1 MPLKKR
7 LVEYRNI
14 TIIKRGMNRSSLFSI
29 ISDCIILNFFKIKSI
44 MTGMTNVVMKTMA
57 KLMSALNDDNLN
69 IPDVMNI
76 NNIHVG
82 NKTGCANVDISFA
95 NLFISYFHSSLRRRA
110 TGMSSC
116 SRYLAMVLLAM
127 L

>member
-14 TIIKRGMNRSSLFSI
+14 TIIKRGIKRSSLFSI
-29 ISDCIILNFFKIKSI
+29 ISDCITLNFFKIKRI

-76 NNIHVG
+76 NSIHVG
-82 NKTGCANVDISFA
+82 NKTGCVNVDISFA
-95 NLFISYFHSSLRRRA
+95 NLFISYI
-110 TGMSSC
+110 
-116 SRYLAMVLLAM
+116 
-127 L
+127 